1 MSATGELMVELDT
14 STNKSSFVEKVQAML
29 VEVAKKHELQC
40 VFCPNCNHL
49 IMVLPAKINALDEE
63 EIPNEEDT

>member
-1 MSATGELMVELDT
+1 MSATGELMVELDS

-29 VEVAKKHELQC
+29 AELAKKHELQC

-49 IMVLPAKINALDEE
+49 IMVLPAKINALNDEGE
-63 EIPNEEDT
+63 DDEEDT